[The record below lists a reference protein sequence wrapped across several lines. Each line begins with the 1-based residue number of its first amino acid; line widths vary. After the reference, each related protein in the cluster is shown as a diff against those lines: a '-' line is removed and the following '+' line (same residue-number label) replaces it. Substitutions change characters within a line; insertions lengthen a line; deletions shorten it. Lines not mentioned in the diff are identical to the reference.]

1 MQPFNRLPAQTVIPK
16 TQILKSPSRE
26 ETVFYVPGRGANPP
40 DENGKFSGE
49 DAYQKA
55 KSLANELN
63 NSVILIPL
71 SNHVGF
77 FKGIEEVKGI
87 FHRLVGTLKQ
97 CTTLFRQQHSAE
109 EIKQA
114 HEMESYFPAIK
125 QAFNRN

>member
-1 MQPFNRLPAQTVIPK
+1 M
-16 TQILKSPSRE
+16 
-26 ETVFYVPGRGANPP
+26 
-40 DENGKFSGE
+40 
-49 DAYQKA
+49 
-55 KSLANELN
+55 
-63 NSVILIPL
+63 